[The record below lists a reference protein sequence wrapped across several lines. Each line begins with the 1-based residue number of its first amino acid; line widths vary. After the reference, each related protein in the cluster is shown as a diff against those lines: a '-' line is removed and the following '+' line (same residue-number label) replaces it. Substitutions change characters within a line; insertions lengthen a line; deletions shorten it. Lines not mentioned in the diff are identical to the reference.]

1 MDTLKKYWLALSVA
15 YFSLLLQFYEIFKA
29 SNRYA
34 MRWRTIYLWEVVTAI
49 MLLGTLYYLSYF
61 SLTFLCRR
69 YRAVQRLL
77 NVAALVA
84 MWFVFSRCLIS
95 MAVVS
100 SGVPAVILSVVTFLP
115 AKFLIYGASIPMAF
129 AFTKFLKRTMC
140 ALYLILSPALLV
152 LMICGLSYWQWED
165 ADWQKYYSLIS
176 ETESKV
182 RDNDTYILVFD
193 EWSYARTFTPEGS
206 PKLALPNIEKLIAHS
221 TFYPKAYSG
230 GDDTISA
237 IPRFIF
243 QQNGELLKLTE
254 LQLSELLFA
263 GKCIP
268 GNSIFLSAPKDS
280 LRIACGIYHNYSG
293 LLSSETDYAA
303 RIDDPHVPFWHSVL
317 GMLSTQLSWARI
329 FGIRV
334 KNNTREDLLQKS
346 WASRVQKLHDL
357 LLYGI
362 EHSQVPLFML
372 FHYAVP
378 HQPFVWSARGRIENP
393 EWDPREHT
401 IKGYLSNIQGVDH
414 FLGEIISAL
423 EVAGRYD
430 GATIIVTS
438 DHSWR
443 FDPDIMHTELSDD
456 PFAATERRHVPL
468 IVKNPGQNHMSIHTN
483 ITYLLNMF

>member
-1 MDTLKKYWLALSVA
+1 MDTVKKYWLALSVA
-15 YFSLLLQFYEIFKA
+15 YFSLLLQFYEIFKS

-34 MRWRTIYLWEVVTAI
+34 MRWRCICLWEVVTAI
-49 MLLGTLYYLSYF
+49 LLLGSLYYLGYF
-61 SLTFLCRR
+61 LLSFLCRR
-69 YRAVQRLL
+69 HRAVQRILI
-77 NVAALVA
+77 VAALVV

-95 MAVVS
+95 MMAVSPSLSAGIVS
-100 SGVPAVILSVVTFLP
+100 VMTAPL
-115 AKFLIYGASIPMAF
+115 AKILIYGLAIPMAL
-129 AFTKFLKRTMC
+129 AFTELFKRILC
-140 ALYLILSPALLV
+140 ALYYVLSPALIVLV
-152 LMICGLSYWQWED
+152 ILGTGFWQWED
-165 ADWQKYYSLIS
+165 VDWQKYYTLIN
-176 ETESKV
+176 ETISDM
-182 RDNDTYILVFD
+182 RGNDTYVLVFD

-206 PKLALPNIEKLIAHS
+206 PRLALPNIEKLMAHS
-221 TFYPKAYSG
+221 TFYPKAFSG
-230 GDDTISA
+230 GDDTVSA

-243 QQNGELLKLTE
+243 QQDGELLKLKE
-254 LQLSELLFA
+254 SQLSELLFA
-263 GKCIP
+263 KKCFP
-268 GNSIFLSAPKDS
+268 SNSIFLSAPAGS
-280 LRIACGIYHNYSG
+280 LRIACGIYHDYGG
-293 LLSSETDYAA
+293 LLSKETDYAA
-303 RIDDPHVPFWHSVL
+303 RIDDPHIPFWHSVL
-317 GMLSTQLSWARI
+317 GMSRTQMSWVRILGITAR
-329 FGIRV
+329 
-334 KNNTREDLLQKS
+334 NETREDSLQKS

-362 EHSQVPLFML
+362 EHSQVPLFAL

-378 HQPFVWSARGRIENP
+378 HQPFVWSACGRIENQ

-443 FDPDIMHTELSDD
+443 FDPEILHTELSDD

-468 IVKNPGQNHMSIHTN
+468 IVKNPGQNHMSINTN